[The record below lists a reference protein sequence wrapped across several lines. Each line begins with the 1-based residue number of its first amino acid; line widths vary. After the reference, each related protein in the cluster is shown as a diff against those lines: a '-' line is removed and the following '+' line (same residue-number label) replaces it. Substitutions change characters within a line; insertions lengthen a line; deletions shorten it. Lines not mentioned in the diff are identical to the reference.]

1 MREFKSIEG
10 IREATVEQLSQVDT
24 ISEKWQRTYTN
35 FSLINIYKKKAVMLK

>member
-24 ISEKWQRTYTN
+24 ISEKVAKDIYKF
-35 FSLINIYKKKAVMLK
+35 FSLINIYKKAVMLK

>member
-24 ISEKWQRTYTN
+24 ISEKSGKGHIQI
-35 FSLINIYKKKAVMLK
+35 FFIN